1 MNPQTWSHLASI
13 VTFAAACL
21 CVAVSLIYFFAA
33 NVSWSYTVGWA
44 GGINWYAIYY
54 AVTAAVGVAAFALG
68 VTAGYFA
75 RKRMRWKLALVGSA
89 LLVAA
94 GAMMTFPLYFYG
106 VPMLGL
112 ALVSVASM
120 VASKAAFQ

>member
-1 MNPQTWSHLASI
+1 MNPQTWAHVAAI

-21 CVAVSLIYFFAA
+21 SVAVSLIYFFAA
-33 NVSWSYTVGWA
+33 TVSWSYTSSWA

-54 AVTAAVGVAAFALG
+54 AITAAVGVAAFALG
-68 VTAGYFA
+68 ITAGYFA
-75 RKRMRWKLALVGSA
+75 RKRMRWRLALTGSA

-106 VPMLGL
+106 LPMLAL
-112 ALVSVASM
+112 AIVSVASM